1 MSLAADLLL
10 VAEGDWTI
18 DQPAKLREAVEA
30 LCFRLDPFKADI
42 GRAGTDRDIGRIRS
56 ELLNIDDLR
65 RAVATFGKYV
75 RKWVR
80 IDPAP

>member
-1 MSLAADLLL
+1 M

-18 DQPAKLREAVEA
+18 DQAPKLREAVEA
-30 LCFRLDPFKADI
+30 LCYRLDPFKADI
-42 GRAGTDRDIGRIRS
+42 GRAGTDRGIGRIRS

-65 RAVATFGKYV
+65 RAVATSGKFV
-75 RKWVR
+75 RDWVR